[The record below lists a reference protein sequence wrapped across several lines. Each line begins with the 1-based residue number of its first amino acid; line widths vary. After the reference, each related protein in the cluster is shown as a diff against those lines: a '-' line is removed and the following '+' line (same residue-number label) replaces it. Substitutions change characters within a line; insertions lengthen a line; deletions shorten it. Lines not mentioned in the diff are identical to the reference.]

1 MNNRYWKGAAAE
13 CIGPLHLR
21 QNLLM
26 QDSHRIKFLKDG
38 FIAVV
43 SDGLGSKKH
52 SDFGSDITCKLF
64 IKSAK
69 KFCNQKNKS
78 IKKMLRCFYFSW
90 LKVAGHTNYGI
101 KECSATLL
109 GVICLKKK
117 MYLVRLGDGMIM
129 CLDKT
134 SEEASEKKSNAQ
146 NVLMSD
152 IKEESFSNI
161 TNALGPGVKFS
172 DFEIRTIDSTAIKT
186 VFLCTDGISDD
197 LQKGSA
203 EQFVKDLSNQY
214 NQNTSKEIA
223 IDMKHWITNWPVPRH
238 SDDKTAVFVTR
249 V

>member
-1 MNNRYWKGAAAE
+1 MWNANWKGACAE

-21 QNLLM
+21 QKLPM
-26 QDSHRIKFLKDG
+26 QDSHRIKILKDG
-38 FIAVV
+38 FIIVV

-52 SDFGSDITCKLF
+52 SDFGSDIACKFF

-69 KFCNQKNKS
+69 KFCKQKNKS
-78 IKKMLRCFYFSW
+78 IKMMLKCFYFSW
-90 LKVAGHTNYGI
+90 LKAVGFTNYEV
-101 KECSATLL
+101 KECCATLL
-109 GVICLKKK
+109 GVICLHKK
-117 MYLVRLGDGMIM
+117 MYLIRLGDGMIM
-129 CLDKT
+129 CLA
-134 SEEASEKKSNAQ
+134 ENCEK
-146 NVLMSD
+146 NVLMLD

-161 TNALGPGVKFS
+161 TKALGPDVKFS
-172 DFEIRTIDSTAIKT
+172 DFEIRTIDATTIKT

-197 LQKGSA
+197 LQKDSV
-203 EQFVKDLSNQY
+203 EQFVKELSAQY